1 MPRDIKFMPK
11 HFLKRL
17 VSRNTVRLS
26 CALCI
31 VLVLLLFIDVHRYLY
46 PGAWRTLIAKE
57 RSSPPPGTQELRVIT
72 DDGVNLRVWQRQ
84 QAHPDAPLVVL
95 CGGDDG
101 DVRYQ
106 VGLSDYFFQHG
117 FSVLSFDY
125 RGFGGSS
132 GFPTQAGIEKDITA
146 VMKLAAHVPESKRFV
161 FGISFGTYPAL
172 YAATQL
178 PIAKLILVAP
188 FVDFPSVDRNFY
200 QYPWLV
206 DMVWPH
212 YSNEALLHKLM
223 GTPDIKIFYG
233 LDDVLIPPWHALQL
247 EQNIRSLG
255 QNVSAQGIPQATHRT
270 LFSQMVQQ
278 GVLYQK

>member
-1 MPRDIKFMPK
+1 MPLQSSKV
-11 HFLKRL
+11 LRL
-17 VSRNTVRLS
+17 CCVLI
-26 CALCI
+26 I
-31 VLVLLLFIDVHRYLY
+31 VLALLLMIDAHRYLY
-46 PGAWRTLIAKE
+46 PGAWRTMFAKE
-57 RSSPPPGTQELRVIT
+57 RSSPPPDTQELRVIT

-84 QAHPDAPLVVL
+84 YSNPDAPLVVL

-146 VMKLAAHVPESKRFV
+146 VMKLAAQVPESKRV
-161 FGISFGTYPAL
+161 LFGISFGTYPAL

-206 DMVWPH
+206 DMVWPQ
-212 YSNEALLHKLM
+212 YSNQALLHKLM
-223 GTPDIKIFYG
+223 GKPDIRIFYG
-233 LDDVLIPPWHALQL
+233 LDDVLIPPWHAKQL
-247 EQNIRSLG
+247 EQNIHSLG
-255 QNVSAQGIPQATHRT
+255 QTVLAQGMPQATHKT
-270 LFSQMVQQ
+270 LLSHMMQQ
-278 GVLYQK
+278 DFLLQKSLP